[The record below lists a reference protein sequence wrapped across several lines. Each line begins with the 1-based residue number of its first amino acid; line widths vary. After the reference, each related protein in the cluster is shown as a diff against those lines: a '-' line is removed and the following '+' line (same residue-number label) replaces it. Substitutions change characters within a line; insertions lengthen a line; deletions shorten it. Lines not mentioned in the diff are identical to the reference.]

1 MFNGNL
7 QANLLSR
14 GDLIGLRAM
23 DVLSENP
30 HLVPARSLNSK
41 EVRGAFCSARIGQ
54 PKCIRADEGSEWK
67 NEVWADPHSE
77 CKITTPF
84 QGLVRASG
92 FLGAV
97 LDLREVFIISWR
109 KLIAS
114 KANRLSPRSTC
125 AGIP

>member
-1 MFNGNL
+1 MFNGDL
-7 QANLLSR
+7 QANSLSR

-23 DVLSENP
+23 DILPENP
-30 HLVPARSLNSK
+30 HLIPARSLNSK

-54 PKCIRADEGSEWK
+54 PKCFRADEGSEWK
-67 NEVWADPHSE
+67 NEVRADPHSE
-77 CKITTPF
+77 CKIMTPF

-97 LDLREVFIISWR
+97 MDLREVFIISWR

-114 KANRLSPRSTC
+114 KANRLSPRPTC

>member
-14 GDLIGLRAM
+14 NDLIGLRAM

-30 HLVPARSLNSK
+30 HPVPARLLNSK

-54 PKCIRADEGSEWK
+54 PKCIRADEGSGSK
-67 NEVWADPHSE
+67 NEVWADPHTE
-77 CKITTPF
+77 CKIMIPF

-97 LDLREVFIISWR
+97 MDLSEVFIISWR
-109 KLIAS
+109 KLVAS

-125 AGIP
+125 GGIP